1 MVRKDSVS
9 EDDDQIARRR
19 AELAERR
26 AEFGTMAAAI
36 AHQINN
42 PLAIINVHLELVK
55 DELETL
61 RAKHRDDAKRF
72 ADIFE
77 SWTELEAAVQAV
89 TQITS
94 DMRAFTSSSP
104 PATGDLKRAIEW
116 AVKTAAPH
124 LRDRARPL
132 TKLEVGGRVA
142 IDEPRLGR
150 MLVHLLRNAAAAI
163 NLGAAEKHEVSV
175 VTRAGQGKRV
185 LIEIRDTGRGISE
198 DRLVTIFEPQIQAG
212 RVELGLCECREIA
225 EAAGGTISIESE
237 VGQGT
242 VVTVDLPLA

>member
-1 MVRKDSVS
+1 MLPMEPVS
-9 EDDDQIARRR
+9 EDDQIARRR

-26 AEFGTMAAAI
+26 TEFGTMAAAI

-55 DELETL
+55 DELEQL
-61 RAKHRDDAKRF
+61 HANHRDEAKRF
-72 ADIFE
+72 TDIFE
-77 SWTELEAAVQAV
+77 SMSELEAAVQAV

-94 DMRAFTSSSP
+94 DMRAFTSPSP
-104 PATGDLKRAIEW
+104 PVTGDIRRAIEW

-132 TKLEVGGRVA
+132 TKLAIGGRVP

-163 NLGAAEKHEVSV
+163 NVGAAERHEVSV
-175 VTRAGQGKRV
+175 VTHAGQGKRV
-185 LIEIRDTGRGISE
+185 IIEVRDTGRGIAE
-198 DRLVTIFEPQIQAG
+198 ERLATIFEPQINAD
-212 RVELGLCECREIA
+212 RVELGLSECREIA
-225 EAAGGTISIESE
+225 EAAGGTIEIASE
-237 VGQGT
+237 LGQGT
-242 VVTVDLPLA
+242 VVSVDLPLI

>member
-1 MVRKDSVS
+1 MIPTDSVS
-9 EDDDQIARRR
+9 EDDQIARRR

-26 AEFGTMAAAI
+26 AEYGTMAAAI

-77 SWTELEAAVQAV
+77 SWSELEAAVQAV

-94 DMRAFTSSSP
+94 DMRAFTSPSP
-104 PATGDLKRAIEW
+104 PLTGDLRRAIEW

-132 TKLEVGGRVA
+132 TKLDVVGRVP

-150 MLVHLLRNAAAAI
+150 LLVNLLRNAAAAI

-175 VTRAGQGKRV
+175 ITRAGTGKRV
-185 LIEIRDTGRGISE
+185 LIEVRDTGRGIPA
-198 DRLVTIFEPQIQAG
+198 DLLATIFEPRVHAG
-212 RVELGLCECREIA
+212 RVELGLTECREIA
-225 EAAGGTISIESE
+225 EAAGGTISIASE
-237 VGQGT
+237 VDQGT
-242 VVTVDLPLA
+242 VVSVDLPLV